1 MQCTGAAGN
10 VPLTKQSIPATAVIA
25 TVPSVRDFIRL
36 AFQADIS
43 REVSH
48 YDMLEV
54 SRVVA
59 VSVWLLVLAHDF
71 YVFTEKFNGAAT

>member
-1 MQCTGAAGN
+1 M
-10 VPLTKQSIPATAVIA
+10 
-25 TVPSVRDFIRL
+25 RDFIRL

-43 REVSH
+43 RGVSH